1 MATFTNTTPV
11 QMPGTASPTPQV
23 ASYQTGIRIRPGPGG
38 KLTFTPTCQAFAAD
52 GTIVA
57 PPRGWVFPTSVQSAF
72 SAACLAALDAS
83 TPATTTPPQA
93 LVPAL
98 RSIGGYNGP

>member
-1 MATFTNTTPV
+1 M
-11 QMPGTASPTPQV
+11 
-23 ASYQTGIRIRPGPGG
+23 RGG